1 MYTCCKLRTVHRS
14 KAQWYKWCP
23 HNFMKG
29 SAMWTP
35 ATHPSPTTYCQ
46 HQSWWLF
53 QNQQLTSQPL
63 PSTVN
68 TRAGDYF
75 RTSNYLHNPY
85 HLPWTPEL
93 MTISKPATIFTTPT
107 VYREHQSWWLFQN
120 QQLSSQPLPST
131 VNTRAGDYFRT
142 SNYLHNPYHLLWT
155 PELVTISEPATI
167 FTTPTV

>member
-35 ATHPSPTTYCQ
+35 ATDPSPTTYCQ

-85 HLPWTPEL
+85 HL
-93 MTISKPATIFTTPT
+93 
-107 VYREHQSWWLFQN
+107 
-120 QQLSSQPLPST
+120 
-131 VNTRAGDYFRT
+131 
-142 SNYLHNPYHLLWT
+142 LWT
-155 PELVTISEPATI
+155 PELVTISEPPKFIQNWAPIHHPRHQLCAHCHHALKVYIQCFRKPILLWLTI
-167 FTTPTV
+167 AFLADWNINTMHRKW